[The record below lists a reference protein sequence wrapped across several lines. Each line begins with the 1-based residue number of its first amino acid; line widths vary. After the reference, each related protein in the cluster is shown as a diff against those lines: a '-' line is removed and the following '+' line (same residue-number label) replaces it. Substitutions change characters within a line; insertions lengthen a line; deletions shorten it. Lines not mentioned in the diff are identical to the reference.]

1 MLVEGGT
8 IPRGAVRPGP
18 EEVEDS
24 DVLGVSA
31 EESVG
36 NSSHDQLWE
45 GSNGVSED
53 GEVRRKGVLFLRR
66 QIARGW
72 KRSRLKLLWFRGRSA
87 SRAAEREK
95 ERLELE
101 RLEREFDEQM
111 ELAEK
116 VEREDGEEADPP
128 ATEPQGSLGGMEGVR
143 GGRAETGWQGRG
155 TKWKE
160 GTESTFRL

>member
-1 MLVEGGT
+1 MEEEQVEA
-8 IPRGAVRPGP
+8 PV
-18 EEVEDS
+18 V
-24 DVLGVSA
+24 
-31 EESVG
+31 
-36 NSSHDQLWE
+36 Q
-45 GSNGVSED
+45 
-53 GEVRRKGVLFLRR
+53 RKVC
-66 QIARGW
+66 QP
-72 KRSRLKLLWFRGRSA
+72 RSRMARLVGSQLDQFKA
-87 SRAAEREK
+87 EQEREK

-128 ATEPQGSLGGMEGVR
+128 ATEPQGSLGGTEGVR

>member
-72 KRSRLKLLWFRGRSA
+72 KRSTKG
-87 SRAAEREK
+87 
-95 ERLELE
+95 
-101 RLEREFDEQM
+101 
-111 ELAEK
+111 
-116 VEREDGEEADPP
+116 
-128 ATEPQGSLGGMEGVR
+128 ATERALFPGRQGAKGMIGKRERYFR
-143 GGRAETGWQGRG
+143 GGRAPGDGRG
-155 TKWKE
+155 A
-160 GTESTFRL
+160 G